1 MGVLK
6 SSHVI
11 AHGLHRALAQTR
23 SHTPRSD
30 TRNVDIYATYHQI
43 SMLLLQFCRRYVL
56 TYDHMLA
63 GNTVLGGGA
72 VRKGCG
78 LHLVRRVGFCCAWWR
93 RGGGGLAYWRQRANI
108 ARACDALG
116 VKNISHRI
124 LLVQFLCLLS

>member
-63 GNTVLGGGA
+63 GNT
-72 VRKGCG
+72 
-78 LHLVRRVGFCCAWWR
+78 RRR
-93 RGGGGLAYWRQRANI
+93 RGEKGMWVTPGKACRLLCVVAQRRRRAGLLEA
-108 ARACDALG
+108 ARKYSSRLRC
-116 VKNISHRI
+116 VR
-124 LLVQFLCLLS
+124 